1 MNKLFYNRPTPPDI
15 PTPPVVVVERGLDK
29 EKVIKK

>member
-1 MNKLFYNRPTPPDI
+1 MSFNYNRPTPPDI
-15 PTPPVVVVERGLDK
+15 PTPPIVIVERGLDK